1 MFEARKVFF
10 SKINWRERDRK
21 IYRLCL
27 ILLVIFNL
35 GAVGA
40 WYWQHMDSKVPDHI
54 YLFQNQNVEI
64 DFSVPLEGHCQETK
78 DVIAITNGGKA
89 QEREQSFGLDRPVS
103 VMASSLG
110 SYQAELKLFGIF
122 HYKYIHF
129 DVIEEAKVMPSGK
142 AVGLYIQSDGIMV
155 LGTSKI
161 MGKMDLLMS
170 RRRRFCSRVM

>member
-1 MFEARKVFF
+1 MSLKCSKHGRSFF

-64 DFSVPLEGHCQETK
+64 DFSVPLEGALPGNKGCYSDHEWWKGT
-78 DVIAITNGGKA
+78 GEG
-89 QEREQSFGLDRPVS
+89 
-103 VMASSLG
+103 
-110 SYQAELKLFGIF
+110 
-122 HYKYIHF
+122 
-129 DVIEEAKVMPSGK
+129 
-142 AVGLYIQSDGIMV
+142 AVLWA
-155 LGTSKI
+155 
-161 MGKMDLLMS
+161 
-170 RRRRFCSRVM
+170 